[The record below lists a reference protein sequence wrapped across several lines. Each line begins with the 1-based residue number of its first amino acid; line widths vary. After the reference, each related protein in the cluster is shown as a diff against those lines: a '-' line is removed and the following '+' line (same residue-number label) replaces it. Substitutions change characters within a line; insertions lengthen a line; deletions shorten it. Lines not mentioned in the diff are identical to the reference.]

1 MLFSNTI
8 VAGSAF
14 TFIFLVS
21 ILIYRP
27 KNWSTFY
34 GASLAAIFALGCLL
48 AVDEIENR
56 RIFVITCL
64 IWIPLTVEDAIYQ
77 QVSAKLLYFST
88 LLTIIMALNFGSN
101 TIFDITVLVSCV
113 VILLICVRYVEH
125 RLNQTVIG
133 SADYFAGSAFM
144 SVLPVTSIGIWL
156 IVFPMLGILGYF
168 LNLRSAKQIPLL
180 PYMLAGWCLVFSQT
194 G

>member
-1 MLFSNTI
+1 MLFSDTV

-14 TFIFLVS
+14 TFVFLVS

-27 KNWSTFY
+27 QNWSTFY
-34 GASLAAIFALGCLL
+34 GASLATIFALGCLL
-48 AVDEIENR
+48 TVDEIENR
-56 RIFVITCL
+56 KIFVITCL
-64 IWIPLTVEDAIYQ
+64 IWIPLTAEDAVYQ
-77 QVSAKLLYFST
+77 HVSAKLLYFST
-88 LLTIIMALNFGSN
+88 LLTIIMAINFGSN
-101 TIFDITVLVSCV
+101 SLLDITVLVSLIT
-113 VILLICVRYVEH
+113 ILMICIKYLEH
-125 RLNQTVIG
+125 RRNQTFIG

-144 SVLPVTSIGIWL
+144 SMLPVTSIGIWL

-180 PYMLAGWCLVFSQT
+180 PYMLAGWCVVFSQT

>member
-1 MLFSNTI
+1 MLFIDTI
-8 VAGSAF
+8 VAGSAL
-14 TFIFLVS
+14 TFVFLVS

-27 KNWSTFY
+27 RNWSTFY
-34 GASLAAIFALGCLL
+34 GASLATIFALGCLL
-48 AVDEIENR
+48 AVDEIDNR
-56 RIFVITCL
+56 TVFVITCL

-77 QVSAKLLYFST
+77 HVSAKLLYFST
-88 LLTIIMALNFGSN
+88 FLTIIMAINFGSN
-101 TIFDITVLVSCV
+101 SLFDITVLVSFMI
-113 VILLICVRYVEH
+113 ILLICVQYLEY
-125 RLNQTVIG
+125 RLNQTFIG

-168 LNLRSAKQIPLL
+168 LKLRSAKQIPLL

>member
-1 MLFSNTI
+1 MLFSDTI

-14 TFIFLVS
+14 TFVFLVS

-34 GASLAAIFALGCLL
+34 GASLATIFALGCLL
-48 AVDEIENR
+48 TVDEVENR
-56 RIFVITCL
+56 KIFVITCL

-77 QVSAKLLYFST
+77 HVSAKLLYFST
-88 LLTIIMALNFGSN
+88 FLTIIIAINFGYNSLL
-101 TIFDITVLVSCV
+101 DITVLVSLIIILMLCV
-113 VILLICVRYVEH
+113 KYLEH
-125 RLNQTVIG
+125 RLNQTFIG
-133 SADYFAGSAFM
+133 IADYFASSAFM
-144 SVLPVTSIGIWL
+144 SMLPVTSIGTWL
-156 IVFPMLGILGYF
+156 VVFPMLGILGYF

-180 PYMLAGWCLVFSQT
+180 PYMLAGWCLIFSQT

>member
-1 MLFSNTI
+1 MF
-8 VAGSAF
+8 V
-14 TFIFLVS
+14 FLVS

-34 GASLAAIFALGCLL
+34 GASLATIFALGCLL
-48 AVDEIENR
+48 AVDEVENR
-56 RIFVITCL
+56 KIFVITCL

-77 QVSAKLLYFST
+77 HVSAKLLYFST
-88 LLTIIMALNFGSN
+88 LLTIIMAINFGSN
-101 TIFDITVLVSCV
+101 SLLDIAVLVALII
-113 VILLICVRYVEH
+113 ILMICVKYLEH
-125 RLNQTVIG
+125 RRNQTVIG

-144 SVLPVTSIGIWL
+144 SMLPITSIGIWL
-156 IVFPMLGILGYF
+156 MVFPMLGILGYF

-180 PYMLAGWCLVFSQT
+180 PYMLAGWCVVFSQT

>member
-1 MLFSNTI
+1 MLFSDTV

-14 TFIFLVS
+14 TFVFLVS

-27 KNWSTFY
+27 KSWSTFY
-34 GASLAAIFALGCLL
+34 GASLATIFALGCLL

-101 TIFDITVLVSCV
+101 TLFDVTVLVSCV
-113 VILLICVRYVEH
+113 IILLICVRYVEH

>member
-1 MLFSNTI
+1 MLFSDTI

-14 TFIFLVS
+14 TFVFLVS

-34 GASLAAIFALGCLL
+34 GASLATIFALGCLL
-48 AVDEIENR
+48 AVDEVENR
-56 RIFVITCL
+56 KIFVITCL

-77 QVSAKLLYFST
+77 HVSAKLLYFST
-88 LLTIIMALNFGSN
+88 LLTIIMAINFGSN
-101 TIFDITVLVSCV
+101 SLLDIAVLVALII
-113 VILLICVRYVEH
+113 ILMICVKYLEH
-125 RLNQTVIG
+125 RRNQTVIG

-144 SVLPVTSIGIWL
+144 SMLPITSIGIWL
-156 IVFPMLGILGYF
+156 MVFPMLGILGYF

-180 PYMLAGWCLVFSQT
+180 PYMLAGWCVVFSQT

>member
-1 MLFSNTI
+1 MLFIDTI

-14 TFIFLVS
+14 TLVFLVS

-27 KNWSTFY
+27 KNWSSFY
-34 GASLAAIFALGCLL
+34 GASLATIFALGCLL
-48 AVDEIENR
+48 AVDEIDNR
-56 RIFVITCL
+56 TVFVITCL

-77 QVSAKLLYFST
+77 HVSAKLLYFNT
-88 LLTIIMALNFGSN
+88 FLTIIMAINFGSN
-101 TIFDITVLVSCV
+101 SLFDITVLVSFMI
-113 VILLICVRYVEH
+113 ILLICVKYLEY
-125 RLNQTVIG
+125 RLNQTFIG

-168 LNLRSAKQIPLL
+168 LKLRSAKKIPLL

>member
-1 MLFSNTI
+1 MLFSDTI

-14 TFIFLVS
+14 TFVFLVS

-34 GASLAAIFALGCLL
+34 GASLATIFALGCLL
-48 AVDEIENR
+48 AVDEVENR
-56 RIFVITCL
+56 TIFVITCL

-77 QVSAKLLYFST
+77 HVSAKLLYFST
-88 LLTIIMALNFGSN
+88 LLTIIMAINFGSN
-101 TIFDITVLVSCV
+101 SLLDIAVLVALII
-113 VILLICVRYVEH
+113 ILMICVKYLEH
-125 RLNQTVIG
+125 RRNQTVIG

-144 SVLPVTSIGIWL
+144 SMLPITSIGIWL
-156 IVFPMLGILGYF
+156 MVFPMLGILGYF

-180 PYMLAGWCLVFSQT
+180 PYMLAGWCVVFSQT